1 MHKIYDQDHGQRIR
15 KLSAQSSRRI
25 LSAFTPLRPGAL
37 PRRHSR
43 ASHRVSS
50 RFVPSTSR
58 FPLPRHSARLGLRR
72 NSGMADLLVPLGNFK
87 PPAMTSQPITT
98 D

>member
-1 MHKIYDQDHGQRIR
+1 MRPRPRPTHTQTVSTIFSSHTLGFS
-15 KLSAQSSRRI
+15 SA
-25 LSAFTPLRPGAL
+25 SAWSYPAD
-37 PRRHSR
+37 SR
-43 ASHRVSS
+43 ARLIASRLVSFRQPHGFRS
-50 RFVPSTSR
+50 LAIP
-58 FPLPRHSARLGLRR
+58 LGLRR

>member
-1 MHKIYDQDHGQRIR
+1 MRYATKVTANAYTDCQRNH
-15 KLSAQSSRRI
+15 LVAYSR
-25 LSAFTPLRPGAL
+25 LFLRFGPEL

-50 RFVPSTSR
+50 RSFRQPHGFRSLAI
-58 FPLPRHSARLGLRR
+58 PLGLRR
-72 NSGMADLLVPLGNFK
+72 NSGMADLLVPLGNSK